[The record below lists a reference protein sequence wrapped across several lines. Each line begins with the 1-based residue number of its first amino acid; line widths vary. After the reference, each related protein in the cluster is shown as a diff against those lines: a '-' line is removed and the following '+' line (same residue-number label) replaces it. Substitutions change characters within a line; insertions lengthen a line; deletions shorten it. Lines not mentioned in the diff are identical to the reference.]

1 MDTVS
6 PPKGEKSFAK
16 NKKDRTAYKT
26 FAVESTN
33 FNRMPEMEEAIICT
47 FYIYAEQK

>member
-6 PPKGEKSFAK
+6 PPKGSKVDKPFNK
-16 NKKDRTAYKT
+16 NKKDRAAYKT

-33 FNRMPEMEEAIICT
+33 FSRMPEME
-47 FYIYAEQK
+47 

>member
-6 PPKGEKSFAK
+6 PPKGSKADKAFNK
-16 NKKDRTAYKT
+16 NKKDRAAYKT

-33 FNRMPEMEEAIICT
+33 INRMPEME
-47 FYIYAEQK
+47 